1 MGVRPAT
8 VMLIEKADT
17 ELATF
22 VREDY
27 LAAAWQIAI
36 DDIVYI
42 PLFQEV
48 QGWVTRGFLDMP
60 IDYRVVPDFR
70 IARFARPG
78 AH

>member
-1 MGVRPAT
+1 MRRY
-8 VMLIEKADT
+8 DT
-17 ELATF
+17 ELATL

-27 LAAAWQIAI
+27 LAAAWRIAN

-48 QGWVTRGFLDMP
+48 QGWVTRDFLEMP

-70 IARFARPG
+70 IARFTRPG
-78 AH
+78 AR